1 MAWLRRL
8 DLFRRASWKRG
19 PGQSC
24 QNPSGGSKSLS
35 SREPY
40 KTERREVWLRVEKGL
55 LKVARQLA
63 AEAPVGLALSTSPQP
78 SGSERKQNEGQWF
91 FPNL

>member
-1 MAWLRRL
+1 M
-8 DLFRRASWKRG
+8 
-19 PGQSC
+19 
-24 QNPSGGSKSLS
+24 
-35 SREPY
+35 E
-40 KTERREVWLRVEKGL
+40 TGL

-91 FPNL
+91 FPSL